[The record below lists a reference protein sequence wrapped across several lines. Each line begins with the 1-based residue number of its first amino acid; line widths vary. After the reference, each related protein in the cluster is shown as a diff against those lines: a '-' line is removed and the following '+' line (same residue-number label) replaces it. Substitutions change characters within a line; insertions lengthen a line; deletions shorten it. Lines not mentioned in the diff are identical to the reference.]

1 VMIMQHLTR
10 NVVES
15 GDYGFMVGNLDGA
28 TD

>member
-1 VMIMQHLTR
+1 MIMQHLTR